1 MSPHR
6 LRYLPLEINDKYLIL
21 LAAME
26 TSTTTPRTESADV
39 IDADGFTPVRIK
51 QVIRE
56 TSDAVSLVLD
66 IPESIR
72 DQFRYAAGQFITI
85 RPRIDGAEHRRC
97 YSMSSSPTVD
107 PDLRITVKRDRDGLV
122 SNWVNDTVSIGDE
135 LHVAP
140 PEGRFVLTAGE
151 RNIVTFAGG
160 SGITPVFS
168 LVQSALATTT
178 RKARLFYANRNLD
191 SVIFREALATLVDS
205 HSEHLQVHHHLDDL
219 DGVVSPQHIADFI
232 ANDSHAETDYYVC
245 GPAPFMDTVEQ
256 VLLDS
261 GIPRQQLHLERFSVA
276 AIPPPD
282 PTQSVVTEEVT
293 IELDRRTITAPY
305 RAGNTLLQTA
315 RLAGLKAPSSCETGS
330 CGTCMAQVV
339 AGSARML
346 NNDALDD
353 DEIAEGWVVTC
364 QALPTSR
371 RVRVV
376 YE

>member
-1 MSPHR
+1 
-6 LRYLPLEINDKYLIL
+6 
-21 LAAME
+21 ME
-26 TSTTTPRTESADV
+26 TSTTTPRMESADV
-39 IDADGFTPVRIK
+39 IDADGFTPVQIK

-66 IPESIR
+66 IPEPSR
-72 DQFRYAAGQFITI
+72 DQFRYLAGQFVTI
-85 RPRIDGAEHRRC
+85 LVMMNGTQHRRC

-122 SNWVNDTVSIGDE
+122 SNWINDTVSIGDE
-135 LHVAP
+135 LHIAP
-140 PEGRFVLTAGE
+140 PEGRFVLTSTD
-151 RNIVTFAGG
+151 RDFVTFAGG

-168 LVQSALATTT
+168 LVHTALATTT
-178 RKARLFYANRNLD
+178 RRARLYYANRNRE
-191 SVIFREALATLVDS
+191 SIIFRDALSSLTDVHAGRL
-205 HSEHLQVHHHLDDL
+205 EVHHHLDDV
-219 DGVVSPQHIADFI
+219 DGVVSPQQIADFI
-232 ANDSHAETDYYVC
+232 AAGSQSDTDYYIC
-245 GPAPFMDTVEQ
+245 GPAPFMDTVER
-256 VLLDS
+256 VLLDT
-261 GIPRQQLHLERFSVA
+261 GVPKQQLHLERFTVA

-282 PTQSVVTEEVT
+282 PTDTAVTEEVT
-293 IELDRRTITAPY
+293 IELDRRTVTAPY

-330 CGTCMAQVV
+330 CGTCMAQVTE
-339 AGSARML
+339 GSARML

-353 DEIAEGWVVTC
+353 DEVAEGWVVTC

>member
-1 MSPHR
+1 M
-6 LRYLPLEINDKYLIL
+6 
-21 LAAME
+21 
-26 TSTTTPRTESADV
+26 ESADV

-66 IPESIR
+66 IPEPNR
-72 DQFRYAAGQFITI
+72 DQFRYAAGQFVTI
-85 RPRIDGAEHRRC
+85 RVRIDGAEHCRC
-97 YSMSSSPTVD
+97 YSMSSSPAVD

-122 SNWVNDTVSIGDE
+122 SNWVNDTVGIGDE
-135 LHVAP
+135 LHIAP
-140 PEGRFVLTAGE
+140 PEGRFVLTPGE
-151 RNIVTFAGG
+151 RNVVTFAGG

-168 LVQSALATTT
+168 LVQSALAATT
-178 RKARLFYANRNLD
+178 RRTRLFYANRNLD
-191 SVIFREALATLVDS
+191 SVIFREALAALVDA
-205 HSEHLQVHHHLDDL
+205 HSERVEVHHHLDDL
-219 DGVVSPQHIADFI
+219 DGVVSPQHISDFI

-245 GPAPFMDTVEQ
+245 GPAPFMDTVER

-261 GIPRQQLHLERFSVA
+261 GIPRPQVHLERFSVA
-276 AIPPPD
+276 AILAPD
-282 PTQSVVTEEVT
+282 PTEPVVTEEVT
-293 IELDRRTITAPY
+293 IELDRKTITAPY

-339 AGSARML
+339 EGSARML

-371 RVRVV
+371 TVKVV